1 MASRI
6 CEDLNVIELLNCLRS
21 TQDGTPS
28 GPPNAACPE
37 LTVRDTWTRLHD
49 AWWAVALQV
58 QKEDAENGRES
69 DPALLDWPAFVK
81 QQIPPTSLKVV
92 LHAIHSDDWARA
104 GAKTQLAGRLLSLS
118 VHFKLGVRTEE
129 PWLLF
134 LHLGHTV
141 PLNIRIARNLN
152 AWMNENG
159 HIETNLLLSAIT
171 EQSVRRHNNESPAPP
186 QILNVDVETAM
197 DTLLQRH
204 PRVIVDAATRARQAL
219 RGHQDL
225 NDETHSSDEEQS
237 TDSSHARTSA
247 SADHVSSVVH
257 GSTVI
262 VSNRRKRNRE
272 EEHDVLSG
280 PRSSGTPTPELGR
293 RRSSQGSPLFNLNVS
308 PDFRLSPSI
317 GSSRSRRRRQTA
329 ETEPQR
335 SEKRLEALRMLVE
348 LGPTVETDGETFV
361 ARQTR
366 GLIDSIVHLSHLA
379 LEGLQSKE

>member
-21 TQDGTPS
+21 TQDGTPG
-28 GPPNAACPE
+28 GPPNPACPE

-69 DPALLDWPAFVK
+69 DPTLLDWPAFVK
-81 QQIPPTSLKVV
+81 QQIPPDVPQSCSPCDPFRRLGSRRCEDPTCWPAPELISSLQTGCADRGTVALV
-92 LHAIHSDDWARA
+92 SSLGSH
-104 GAKTQLAGRLLSLS
+104 GTTQ
-118 VHFKLGVRTEE
+118 
-129 PWLLF
+129 
-134 LHLGHTV
+134 HTN
-141 PLNIRIARNLN
+141 P
-152 AWMNENG
+152 
-159 HIETNLLLSAIT
+159 IT

-225 NDETHSSDEEQS
+225 NDETPSSDEEQS

-280 PRSSGTPTPELGR
+280 PRSSGAPTPELGR
-293 RRSSQGSPLFNLNVS
+293 RRSSQGSPLFNLDKTTPN
-308 PDFRLSPSI
+308 
-317 GSSRSRRRRQTA
+317 A